1 MAVLPGAQAR
11 STPEP
16 STSVAQY
23 RGGIAESAQLA
34 TAESV
39 QSLGGE
45 LIQRADEHRR
55 QLDELRVIEA
65 ATALRQGELDLT
77 FDPQH
82 GYQNIRGGDVVKRP
96 IVEEYGQK
104 HKELSDRITSTLSP
118 RQQEQFKRHSAGSG
132 VNFQAQVMRHS
143 MAESEKY
150 GGDVY
155 KADLLSRAATASA
168 SYKNQLITAQQING
182 VDEATNYRMQ
192 TLGVNEISPA
202 LRDEFVKGARGTVH
216 TAVIDAALKAGD
228 TEYADSYFKAN
239 GKDMTLAQSDA
250 VKAQLQPA
258 TDFAKAKGIAA
269 EAFQKNLADPK
280 YNATADILEK
290 SGTNNRVASAAHS
303 LYQQFVQEKKL
314 ADTEAQ
320 GSVLNTFYSTP
331 DRATMN
337 SVIASKEFNALN
349 DTQKAVV
356 RHTMQTNVVADERAV
371 KADIWAERS
380 HAATEEAWK
389 AAEAR
394 RAQDALNNDPA
405 VIARVNAEFKDPNFR
420 KKTPE
425 YFLGLAPEIGID
437 YAKHLIAVQAK
448 EDKEFN
454 SFKMNR
460 YEVDSVKTESIRK
473 NKNYDKAIN
482 EMAELRG
489 RQFYE
494 QYGHAPSLEEQKNIM
509 LEIVTQK
516 VEVPGMIYG
525 FNEKELYKLPPAQRD
540 AYSKLID
547 AARNAG
553 RPEPTGE
560 QLAKA
565 WEVIEKQQKTTGQKG
580 ATLGVPPVP
589 PTPKVVP
596 STTGAPATG
605 AGTATTTTAGTPAAA
620 PEAVKAPEPTVTA
633 TAPTFA
639 LGGSAP
645 STGVAPGLGSGGGA
659 AAPKL
664 TPMPDAIVKN
674 IEAAKTPAPVKAT
687 TPAPVATKAET
698 KAPAANEVTAT
709 IKPPA
714 PAKDGLVEKG
724 NIDLKNRPIVE
735 ANDGT
740 VSTVRSISVNI
751 DKKEVLIP
759 TVIDGEIVSDK
770 AAIAH
775 YKKTGEHLGKF
786 ETVEAANAYAEKL
799 HKTEE
804 ARVAEVRKAYGIS
817 EKPSTEKPKPAA
829 VAQAEVAK
837 AEAVK
842 AETAKAE
849 AAKVKADTEARAA
862 TKAAAEAKA
871 KAEAAAAQAAKD
883 EATKAE
889 KAKAAA
895 TAKAAAEAKAAADA
909 ATAERKAAAAKI
921 DKTRAAEKAAADAL
935 TAEIE
940 AKNKAEVAKPKPE
953 TIISAA
959 SPVPKVEVKELEK
972 EAQVFKKAITEK
984 ADEAGSSDTAKAIAE
999 KAALGAAKEKQMIDE
1014 GTIKGG
1020 GTILQPQKTAGATKQ
1035 KPISFSAAKRVSGE
1049 ATYQLHEGTS
1059 HKHGYVSINAQPGE
1073 DVRAIQGGVV
1083 IFAGQANRS
1092 HGNVVMVKHTDGTTA
1107 VYGNNSETLVKAGK
1121 LVNKGEHIG
1130 VTEGGETRFEL
1141 VHTGKDGRTVWDDPR
1156 PMMGMSAPKPAP
1168 KAKGKK

>member
-104 HKELSDRITSTLSP
+104 HKELSDKITSTLSP

-258 TDFAKAKGIAA
+258 TDFAKAKGIAT

-303 LYQQFVQEKKL
+303 MYQQFVQEKKL

-320 GSVLNTFYSTP
+320 GTVLNTFYTTP

-337 SVIASKEFNALN
+337 SIVATKEFNALN
-349 DTQKAVV
+349 DTQKAAV
-356 RHTMQTNVVADERAV
+356 RHTMQTSV
-371 KADIWAERS
+371 
-380 HAATEEAWK
+380 T
-389 AAEAR
+389 AAESLVASQTWQQESHEAIR
-394 RAQDALNNDPA
+394 ENREAAAAKRAQDALSNDPA
-405 VIARVNAEFKDPNFR
+405 VIARVNAEFNDPNFR

-437 YAKHLIAVQAK
+437 YAKHLIAAQAK
-448 EDKEFN
+448 ADKEFN

-460 YEVDSVKTESIRK
+460 YEVDSVKTDSIKK
-473 NKNYDKAIN
+473 NKSQDRAVN

-494 QYGHAPSLEEQKNIM
+494 QNGRPPTLEEQKNIM

-516 VEVPGMIYG
+516 VEVPGLFYG
-525 FNEKELYKLPPAQRD
+525 FNEEALYKLPPAQRA
-540 AYSKLID
+540 AYDSLIQ

-553 RPEPTGE
+553 RPDPTGE

-565 WEVIEKQQKTTGQKG
+565 WKVIEPRLKTAGQNA
-580 ATLGVPPVP
+580 ATLGIPPVP
-589 PTPKVVP
+589 PTTKVTP

-605 AGTATTTTAGTPAAA
+605 AGTATTTTAGTPAAST
-620 PEAVKAPEPTVTA
+620 EAVKAPEPTVTA
-633 TAPTFA
+633 TVPTFA

-659 AAPKL
+659 AASKL
-664 TPMPDAIVKN
+664 TPMPDAITKN
-674 IEAAKTPAPVKAT
+674 IEVAKTAAPARAT

-735 ANDGT
+735 ANDGK
-740 VSTVRSISVNI
+740 VSTVRSISVGI
-751 DKKEVLIP
+751 DGKEVLIP
-759 TVIDGEIVSDK
+759 TVINGEIVSDK
-770 AAIAH
+770 AAIEH

-786 ETVEAANAYAEKL
+786 ETVEAANTYAEKL

-817 EKPSTEKPKPAA
+817 EKPSLEKPKPKSAA
-829 VAQAEVAK
+829 VAQAETV
-837 AEAVK
+837 
-842 AETAKAE
+842 KAE
-849 AAKVKADTEARAA
+849 AATVKA
-862 TKAAAEAKA
+862 K
-871 KAEAAAAQAAKD
+871 
-883 EATKAE
+883 
-889 KAKAAA
+889 
-895 TAKAAAEAKAAADA
+895 AKAAADA

-940 AKNKAEVAKPKPE
+940 TKNKAEAAKPKSE

-1156 PMMGMSAPKPAP
+1156 PMMGMGAPKPAP